1 MRYAYKMEYVHPM
14 EVNSAISMTKY
25 SSEYQEAYK
34 ELYNS
39 GYHKMREALDIKP
52 YDFIQDDSFFE
63 EGMENVF
70 LLLKQGEIIG
80 TVALKGDEIDDLIV
94 NGKYQGNGYGKQI
107 LLWAIKN
114 IQTARPVLHVA
125 GWNEKAI
132 ALYKSVGFEIT
143 ETIEIK

>member
-14 EVNSAISMTKY
+14 EVNSTISMTKY

-114 IQTARPVLHVA
+114 IQTARPVLYVA

-143 ETIEIK
+143 ETIEI

>member
-114 IQTARPVLHVA
+114 IQTERPVLHVA

-132 ALYKSVGFEIT
+132 ALYTSVGFEIT
-143 ETIEIK
+143 ETIEI